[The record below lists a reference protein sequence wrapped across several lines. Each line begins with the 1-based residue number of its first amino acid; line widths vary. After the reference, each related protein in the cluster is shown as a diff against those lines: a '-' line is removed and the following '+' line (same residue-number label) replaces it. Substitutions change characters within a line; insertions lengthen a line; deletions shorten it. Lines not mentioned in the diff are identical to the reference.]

1 MCRPVTC
8 DPLVVV
14 SSADALAAVWRA
26 TGEVRDP
33 GGEWS
38 TALIKLD
45 AEVLQVSVGDD
56 LDGAIELDLIEI
68 AAITQVGDFEGDR
81 LVVEVA
87 TADLGA
93 IELRVSSRFVGV
105 LVYQVE
111 SRQKALLPVLTFDG
125 MRERVA
131 SFFGA
136 HERAVRVV
144 CAGLLILLGLVLL
157 DLGAVFSRVERV
169 SVKFPNAA
177 DEASTWL
184 LVGSDSREAVEKELS
199 GSEFGTTFQV
209 PGERADVVLLVQ
221 ARSNRPPKL
230 VSLPR
235 DLIVFRQ
242 GVGVDRL
249 ALTLLDGPSGL
260 STSICRSLGI
270 PVDHVV
276 VIHFDGM
283 ARLVD
288 AVGGIEVT
296 SDRML
301 RDRYTGLVLRPG
313 SQRLDGPEAVAWVR
327 SRHIEVLDNNIW
339 IPDVASDDGRQAR
352 QRTLLTTVVR
362 KASEKMRNPLEAQ
375 RLAWLAAEVLTVDQ
389 KVNPIAL
396 AGLADMMGSDPR
408 PTAIPHYFED
418 GPIPIA
424 QLTRDA
430 APVIED
436 LRGGRKEQTPCPSP
450 RIGGQ

>member
-1 MCRPVTC
+1 M
-8 DPLVVV
+8 
-14 SSADALAAVWRA
+14 SSADALAAVWRT
-26 TGEVRDP
+26 TGEARYP

-38 TALIKLD
+38 TALIEVD
-45 AEVLQVSVGDD
+45 AEVLQISMGNGP
-56 LDGAIELDLIEI
+56 DGALELDLIEI
-68 AAITQVGDFEGDR
+68 AAITQVGDFEGDQM
-81 LVVEVA
+81 VVEVA
-87 TADLGA
+87 TADLETV
-93 IELRVSSRFVGV
+93 ELRVSSRFVGV
-105 LVYQVE
+105 LLHQVE
-111 SRQKALLPVLTFDG
+111 SRQEALLPALTFDG
-125 MRERVA
+125 VRARVA
-131 SFFGA
+131 SFFAA
-136 HERAVRVV
+136 HERGTRVV

-177 DEASTWL
+177 DQASTWL

-199 GSEFGTTFQV
+199 GSGFGTTLQV
-209 PGERADVVLLVQ
+209 PGERADVVLLAQ
-221 ARSNRPPKL
+221 SRGNRPPKL

-276 VIHFDGM
+276 VVHFDGM

-288 AVGGIEVT
+288 AVGGIDVT

-313 SQRLDGPEAVAWVR
+313 TQRLDGMGAVAWVR

-362 KASEKMRNPLEAQ
+362 KASQKMRNPVEAQ
-375 RLAWLAAEVLTVDQ
+375 RLAWIAAEVLTVDQ
-389 KVNPIAL
+389 KVNPLAL
-396 AGLADMMGSDPR
+396 AGLAEMMGSDPQ

-424 QLTRDA
+424 QLTPDA

-450 RIGGQ
+450 RIAGR